1 MVKKRTSNKKQKRF
15 VEEVKKETDKRNQK
29 VVRKKA
35 S

>member
-1 MVKKRTSNKKQKRF
+1 MVKKRTSNKKQKKF

-29 VVRKKA
+29 A

>member
-1 MVKKRTSNKKQKRF
+1 MVKKRTSYKKQKKF
-15 VEEVKKETDKRNQK
+15 VEEVEKETYKRNQK

>member
-1 MVKKRTSNKKQKRF
+1 MVKKRTSYKKQKKF